1 MMMTNLRCRMSGLW
15 DTVVVFVY
23 VVGADLVAFDV
34 VVVDGVAAVDSQ
46 PIKRPSRTDCW
57 SRLMVSFFRI
67 FFFFV
72 KKREKEK
79 TKGNMNG
86 PLDLSKTAFSGFH
99 SHQCIGFYQFLPFL
113 LGPVKADITSCSV
126 GLSVCRFVDCR
137 SRLASSVLTGV
148 LFITA
153 STKVLDLPSKISAP
167 AQPRVI

>member
-1 MMMTNLRCRMSGLW
+1 
-15 DTVVVFVY
+15 
-23 VVGADLVAFDV
+23 
-34 VVVDGVAAVDSQ
+34 
-46 PIKRPSRTDCW
+46 
-57 SRLMVSFFRI
+57 MVSFFRI
-67 FFFFV
+67 FFFV

-167 AQPRVI
+167 AQPRVILVAKYPFYFISSSPFIFSYWVFTMATSVPNLHSLS